1 MKIYAEYFEE
11 NNFKFRTNT
20 ILQFGD
26 SWNLIGNIILA
37 NPGSSKPIKNID
49 SLVENNLKNFYSH
62 YRENNAIKIENWY
75 EFAPDQT
82 MHRIKKIFNGE
93 YIGKVKELKGVIQL
107 FNTFNIKNQYLD
119 EAVKQTNIKSEHLY
133 SIGIEN
139 YFHDKPTYF
148 GFSSSVL
155 NNDRLSKIAQNI
167 FENSSSIIKNI
178 YNVEFNNNK
187 FYHPTYINRA
197 INQVHF
203 QWYKN
208 DILRKLIE

>member
-119 EAVKQTNIKSEHLY
+119 EAVKQTNIKSEYLY